1 MNIVHL
7 MASTFHGGPER
18 QVLGLAHHLPETYQS
33 VFLSFAEGGR
43 CRQFLSTARHHGF
56 EALRLNYDTPR
67 LWSAVREI
75 AGHLERLDADVLCCH
90 GYKADMLGRMA
101 ARRQKIPVVA
111 VARGWTA
118 ENLKVRL
125 YERLDRFHLRWMDQ
139 VVCVSE
145 AQAARVRRAGVR
157 PERIRVIYNA
167 IDPTRFH
174 EPEPRYR
181 AKLLRYFRQPRTHII
196 GAAGRLSPE
205 KGFEILVKAAERV
218 LREYPSVGFILFG
231 EGPER
236 AHLQKQL
243 NAVGLNQSFILAGF
257 RADLDRFLPHFD
269 LLVLPSY
276 TEGMPNVIL
285 EAFAAGVPVVA
296 TAVGGTPEIVE
307 DGVSGYL
314 VPAGDAEMLAE
325 RICQALDN
333 PDELPDMG
341 RRGRMC
347 VQEKFGFATQAE
359 LYRQLFEQLCTH
371 VTESETDDS
380 SEIGEMP
387 LPSLANLDATGA
399 TAVSLT
405 ATGETPVPLTKD
417 ARATMPAISLEDD
430 LLATEPTCNH

>member
-7 MASTFHGGPER
+7 TASTFHGGPER
-18 QVLGLAHHLPETYQS
+18 QMLGLAHHLPETCQS
-33 VFLSFAEGGR
+33 MFLSFAEGGR

-56 EALRLNYDTPR
+56 EAVALTNDTPR

-75 AGHLERLDADVLCCH
+75 AGHLERFGADVLCCH
-90 GYKADMLGRMA
+90 GYKANLLGRMA

-118 ENLKVRL
+118 ESFKVRL
-125 YERLDRFHLRWMDQ
+125 YERLDRFHLRWMDE
-139 VVCVSE
+139 VVCVSG

-157 PERIRVIYNA
+157 AERIRVIYNA

-174 EPEPRYR
+174 ESDTRYR
-181 AKLLRYFRQPRTHII
+181 AKLLRYFRQPRTHIV

-205 KGFEILVKAAERV
+205 KGFKVLVRAAELV
-218 LREYPSVGFILFG
+218 LREQPSVGFLLFG

-236 AHLQKQL
+236 ASLQKQI
-243 NAVGLNQSFILAGF
+243 NAAGLGQSFILASF

-269 LLVLPSY
+269 LLALPSY
-276 TEGMPNVIL
+276 TEGMPNVVL

-307 DGVSGYL
+307 DDVSGYL
-314 VPAGDAEMLAE
+314 VSAGDAETMAE

-333 PDELPDMG
+333 ADELPDMG
-341 RRGRMC
+341 RRGRLC

-359 LYRQLFEQLCTH
+359 SYRALFEQLCPEAAESAEDGLEEMNEATEDFDKPEPMPTISLDDDLFA
-371 VTESETDDS
+371 TES
-380 SEIGEMP
+380 
-387 LPSLANLDATGA
+387 
-399 TAVSLT
+399 
-405 ATGETPVPLTKD
+405 
-417 ARATMPAISLEDD
+417 
-430 LLATEPTCNH
+430 TCNN

>member
-7 MASTFHGGPER
+7 TASTFHGGPER
-18 QVLGLAHHLPETYQS
+18 QMLGLAHHLPQAYQS

-43 CRQFLSTARHHGF
+43 CRQFLSTVRHHGF
-56 EALRLNYDTPR
+56 EAVALTYDTPR

-75 AGHLERLDADVLCCH
+75 LGHLERIDADILCCH
-90 GYKADMLGRMA
+90 GYKANVLGRIA
-101 ARRQKIPVVA
+101 ARRYKIPVIA
-111 VARGWTA
+111 VSRGWTA

-125 YERLDRFHLRWMDQ
+125 YERLDRFHLSWMDQ

-157 PERIRVIYNA
+157 PERTRVIYNA

-174 EPEPRYR
+174 EPDARYR
-181 AKLLRYFRQPRTHII
+181 AKLLRYFRQPRSYII

-205 KGFEILVKAAERV
+205 KGFEVLVRAAERV
-218 LREYPSVGFILFG
+218 LHQQPSTGFVLFG

-236 AHLQKQL
+236 ARLQKQI
-243 NAVGLNQSFILAGF
+243 NAAGMGQSFALAGF

-276 TEGMPNVIL
+276 TEGMPNVVL

-296 TAVGGTPEIVE
+296 TAVGGTPEIIE

-314 VPAGDAEMLAE
+314 VPAGDGETMAD
-325 RICQALDN
+325 RILQALDD
-333 PDELPDMG
+333 PDALPDMG
-341 RRGRMC
+341 RKGRMS

-359 LYRQLFEQLCTH
+359 LYRELFEQLRP
-371 VTESETDDS
+371 D
-380 SEIGEMP
+380 
-387 LPSLANLDATGA
+387 GA
-399 TAVSLT
+399 E
-405 ATGETPVPLTKD
+405 TGETPVPLAEAVEKND
-417 ARATMPAISLEDD
+417 KPAIQPAMSLDDD
-430 LLATEPTCNH
+430 LLTTEPTCNK